1 MADSQAPISNNALRA
16 IAVRKTGLPSPS
28 GSSISTNG
36 GNTLARFWDNR
47 QSAMRIALDGFPLSS
62 PKTGIGHYTLQL
74 ARALAEISPDDHFE
88 LISPFPFCD
97 SVVQEL
103 QRASITNLILDNPQ
117 AASFRRR
124 WWALGLPLFLRQNSF
139 DLFHGTNY
147 EVPLWNRRRNLVT
160 IHDLSLLLH
169 PEYHEPRLVR
179 RARRRLPLMIRS
191 AAKIIAVSESMKQ
204 EMCEH
209 LKIRPERIAVT
220 PEAPR
225 ENFRPQ
231 PLSDTLA
238 TRQRLGIEADF
249 MLAVGTIEPRKNLLA
264 LVHALDL
271 IVRTTVLR
279 PQLVIAGGEGW
290 LTDELHAFIAA
301 SACAE
306 RVRFIGYTSDDELR
320 ALYSSCRISVYPS
333 FYEGFGLPPLEAMA
347 CGAPV
352 IASRI
357 PAIEETVGK
366 AAVLFDPTNSEDLA
380 SKIVELWNNQRQRA
394 ELSQAGVRHAAEF
407 TWQRTAKLTLNAYRE
422 VLL

>member
-1 MADSQAPISNNALRA
+1 
-16 IAVRKTGLPSPS
+16 
-28 GSSISTNG
+28 
-36 GNTLARFWDNR
+36 
-47 QSAMRIALDGFPLSS
+47 MRIALDGFPLSS
-62 PKTGIGHYTLQL
+62 PKTGIGHYTLEL
-74 ARALAEISPDDHFE
+74 ARALAEISPDDRFE

-103 QRASITNLILDNPQ
+103 QQASIKNLILNNPQ

-147 EVPLWNRRRNLVT
+147 EVPLWNQRRNVVT
-160 IHDLSLLLH
+160 IHDLSLQLH

-191 AAKIIAVSESMKQ
+191 AAKIIAVSESMKR

-209 LKIRPERIAVT
+209 LKIKPERIAVT

-225 ENFRPQ
+225 KNFS
-231 PLSDTLA
+231 PLRLSETLA
-238 TRQRLGIEADF
+238 IRQRLGIEPDF
-249 MLAVGTIEPRKNLLA
+249 MLAVGTIEPRKNLLT
-264 LVHALDL
+264 LVRALDQIL
-271 IVRTTVLR
+271 RTTALR

-290 LTDELHAFIAA
+290 LMDELYAYLAA
-301 SACAE
+301 SGCSE
-306 RVRFIGYTSDDELR
+306 RVRFIGYTSDNELG

-333 FYEGFGLPPLEAMA
+333 LYEGFGLPPLEAMA

-357 PAIEETVGK
+357 PAIAETVGK
-366 AAVLFDPTNSEDLA
+366 AAVLFDPTDSEDLA
-380 SKIVELWNNQRQRA
+380 NKIVQLWNNESQRM
-394 ELSQAGVRHAAEF
+394 ELSEAGITRAAEF
-407 TWQRTAKLTLNAYRE
+407 TWQRTARLTLDVYDE
-422 VLL
+422 VLRDKKKRGHAALG

>member
-1 MADSQAPISNNALRA
+1 
-16 IAVRKTGLPSPS
+16 
-28 GSSISTNG
+28 
-36 GNTLARFWDNR
+36 
-47 QSAMRIALDGFPLSS
+47 MRIALDGFPLSS

-97 SVVQEL
+97 AVVQEL
-103 QRASITNLILDNPQ
+103 QQASITNLVLNNPQ

-124 WWALGLPLFLRQNSF
+124 WWALGLPLLLRQNSF

-191 AAKIIAVSESMKQ
+191 AAKIIAVSESMKR

-209 LKIRPERIAVT
+209 LKIQPERIAVT
-220 PEAPR
+220 LEAPR
-225 ENFRPQ
+225 ENFRPL
-231 PLSDTLA
+231 PLSETVA
-238 TRQRLGIEADF
+238 TRERLGIEADF
-249 MLAVGTIEPRKNLLA
+249 MLAVGTIEPRKNLLT
-264 LVHALDL
+264 LVRALDQIL
-271 IVRTTVLR
+271 RTTALR

-290 LTDELHAFIAA
+290 LTDELYAFLAA
-301 SACAE
+301 SCCAE

-333 FYEGFGLPPLEAMA
+333 LYEGFGLPPLEAMA

-352 IASRI
+352 IAGRI
-357 PAIEETVGK
+357 PVIEETVGRT
-366 AAVLFDPTNSEDLA
+366 AVLFDPTNSEDLA
-380 SKIVELWNNQRQRA
+380 SKIVQLWNNERQRA
-394 ELSQAGVRHAAEF
+394 ALSEAGLRHAADF
-407 TWQRTAKLTLNAYRE
+407 TWQKTARLTLDVYGE
-422 VLL
+422 LLM